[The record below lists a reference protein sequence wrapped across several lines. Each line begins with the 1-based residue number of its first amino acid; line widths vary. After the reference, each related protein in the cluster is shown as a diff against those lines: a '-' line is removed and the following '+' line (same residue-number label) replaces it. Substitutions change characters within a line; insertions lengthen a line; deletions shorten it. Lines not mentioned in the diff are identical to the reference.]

1 MRIGALCMLCMS
13 SYVVYYT
20 RCAKKEVIRAQGLC
34 CVSTIWFKVY
44 NIVRGVARALPWG
57 GGASSFK
64 GCRATSPPRK
74 FNILYRVSEIQKN
87 KGSPFWKFE
96 QEEFTR
102 PSS

>member
-1 MRIGALCMLCMS
+1 MIIATHLS
-13 SYVVYYT
+13 SYFQ
-20 RCAKKEVIRAQGLC
+20 QGH
-34 CVSTIWFKVY
+34 SQGPDF
-44 NIVRGVARALPWG
+44 G

-87 KGSPFWKFE
+87 KGSPCWTFG

>member
-1 MRIGALCMLCMS
+1 MLICHLKAPS
-13 SYVVYYT
+13 GE
-20 RCAKKEVIRAQGLC
+20 CQQGR
-34 CVSTIWFKVY
+34 SQGPDF
-44 NIVRGVARALPWG
+44 GG

-87 KGSPFWKFE
+87 KGSPFWKFG

-102 PSS
+102 LSS